1 MKNHFAFI
9 FLSFRCRCKLPKS
22 FNNRVLNCPL
32 PMLCYGKSYVFSI
45 VSVVRPGLPR
55 GTVPGGGGCG
65 EARPGGPRQ
74 RGDQQPAPPGGAQYS
89 TVQYSNLHRQ
99 VAHSEARLGVNKAA
113 SLATTLATLNSGV
126 EAVPHPL
133 LLDSASA
140 LAIIRQYDIVLDC
153 TDNVAT
159 RWTILYFL

>member
-1 MKNHFAFI
+1 M
-9 FLSFRCRCKLPKS
+9 
-22 FNNRVLNCPL
+22 
-32 PMLCYGKSYVFSI
+32 
-45 VSVVRPGLPR
+45 
-55 GTVPGGGGCG
+55 
-65 EARPGGPRQ
+65 
-74 RGDQQPAPPGGAQYS
+74 
-89 TVQYSNLHRQ
+89 
-99 VAHSEARLGVNKAA
+99 AHSEARLGLNKAA

>member
-1 MKNHFAFI
+1 MSYKAWYFNGFNGFCGQIYLFQASKF
-9 FLSFRCRCKLPKS
+9 CRITP
-22 FNNRVLNCPL
+22 V
-32 PMLCYGKSYVFSI
+32 
-45 VSVVRPGLPR
+45 
-55 GTVPGGGGCG
+55 
-65 EARPGGPRQ
+65 
-74 RGDQQPAPPGGAQYS
+74 QYS

-113 SLATTLATLNSGV
+113 SLATTVATLNSGV

-133 LLDSASA
+133 LLDSSTA

-159 RWTILYFL
+159 RWTILHSCYSNTINAQVVTPATPPPGTC